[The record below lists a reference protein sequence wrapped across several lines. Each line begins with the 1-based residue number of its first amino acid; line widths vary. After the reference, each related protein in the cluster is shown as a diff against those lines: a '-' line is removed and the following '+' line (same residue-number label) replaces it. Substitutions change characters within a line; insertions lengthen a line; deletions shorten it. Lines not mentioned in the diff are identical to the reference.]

1 MELRAYSICRT
12 CFEAYPDRSACP
24 HCAAAPVTAPA
35 PPSFEPGVSSRG
47 SVPADEAVAEDEPPV
62 QLRPSWT
69 PVVAIA
75 SAAVAMT
82 ILLATVISA
91 V

>member
-1 MELRAYSICRT
+1 MELRAFSICRT
-12 CFEAYPDRSACP
+12 CFEAYSARSACP
-24 HCAAAPVTAPA
+24 HCASDQVPAALGLVAA
-35 PPSFEPGVSSRG
+35 PGVSPRG
-47 SVPADEAVAEDEPPV
+47 SVPAEDVVADEPSI

-75 SAAVAMT
+75 TVAVAMT
-82 ILLATVISA
+82 ILLASVINA